1 MKLQKLLLELDAIYE
16 SDPTGQ
22 WSGSRAAAIVN
33 EVSVAMAT
41 AGHPELVR
49 APVPDCDIIDA
60 KRYLAACIAATKEQG
75 SFEVDPEYLTIKQAA
90 EKLQLSERSIARM
103 IENGLQVSRV
113 GKAVRIK
120 PADLELYLSDQETVF
135 D

>member
-1 MKLQKLLLELDAIYE
+1 MNLHKLLTELDSIYE

-22 WSGSRAAAIVN
+22 WSGHRAAAIVN
-33 EVSVAMAT
+33 EVSAAMAT
-41 AGHPELVR
+41 AGHAELVR
-49 APVPDCDIIDA
+49 APVPDCDVIDA

-75 SFEVDPEYLTIKQAA
+75 SVEVDPEYLTIKQAA
-90 EKLQLSERSIARM
+90 EKLQLSERSVARM
-103 IENGLQVSRV
+103 IDNGLQVSRV
-113 GKAVRIK
+113 GKSVRIK